1 MGFTNANA
9 LPADVIEIKPI
20 HPFAKHIFAI
30 GLILIDDLGK
40 AVASPFGG
48 FPVTTISSDE
58 GGEILSYINSTRY
71 KTCQS
76 MLSGL
81 FLVALNL
88 NLN

>member
-1 MGFTNANA
+1 MKEVKG
-9 LPADVIEIKPI
+9 KGG
-20 HPFAKHIFAI
+20 I